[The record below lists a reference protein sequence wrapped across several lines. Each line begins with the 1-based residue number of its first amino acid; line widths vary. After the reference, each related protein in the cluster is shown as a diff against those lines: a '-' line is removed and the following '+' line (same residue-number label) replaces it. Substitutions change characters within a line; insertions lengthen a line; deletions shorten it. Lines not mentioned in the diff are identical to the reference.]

1 MDKITT
7 LQLSCELKAERIA
20 KNFYGIGK
28 TFQQMGLMDR
38 IRAEVVL
45 LNDIATAGIRIEL
58 GKKQPNEAQ
67 IIKELKMSVA
77 DGYKGLSI
85 NLSNEIENF

>member
-1 MDKITT
+1 MSDITKT
-7 LQLSCELKAERIA
+7 MLSCEDKAGAIA
-20 KNFYGIGK
+20 NDFLNMGK
-28 TFQQMGLMDR
+28 SLQQMGLMDR

-58 GKKQPNEAQ
+58 EKKQPNAAQ
-67 IIKELKMSVA
+67 IIKELKMSIA

-85 NLSNEIENF
+85 NLSNEITNF